1 MFVDPQGK
9 MLGATG
15 LYERT
20 MLIRTV
26 PVYSIPTLYS
36 RFGDWFVGMCA
47 ALAAI
52 FVAGAI
58 IKRKQ

>member
-1 MFVDPQGK
+1 